1 MMIFCLYS
9 TKRRQLTRLPLS
21 LPLHQHNIRSHLYIV
36 LVFVRVV
43 HIVYYSVYGYLR
55 LFLLYF
61 CIKNARIG
69 RQTGCGRLVVNRLI
83 ISEIEIYYLGVIM
96 VITFSASVSRFK
108 SRSIPTG
115 LATLPSGS

>member
-1 MMIFCLYS
+1 MSY
-9 TKRRQLTRLPLS
+9 RLFSSKYKKKVRLS
-21 LPLHQHNIRSHLYIV
+21 FHQHNICSHLYIFSIFFWIV
-36 LVFVRVV
+36 G
-43 HIVYYSVYGYLR
+43 IVYHPVYGYFR
-55 LFLLYF
+55 LLLLYLR
-61 CIKNARIG
+61 IKNARIG

>member
-1 MMIFCLYS
+1 MINHL
-9 TKRRQLTRLPLS
+9 LPF
-21 LPLHQHNIRSHLYIV
+21 HHHDIRSHLYIV

-55 LFLLYF
+55 LFLLYLR
-61 CIKNARIG
+61 IKNARIG
-69 RQTGCGRLVVNRLI
+69 RQTRCGRLVVNRLI